1 MHVGCMGMRVCICAF
16 PICQVLPSRSSPAPP
31 PPPGGVSLP
40 QEEVYELFCMH
51 VCGC

>member
-16 PICQVLPSRSSPAPP
+16 PICQVLPSRSSPHPP
-31 PPPGGVSLP
+31 PPRGVSLP